1 MLPLNPITVFV
12 PIDCHKKPAIGYAPF
27 QIHPN
32 EDTEHG
38 SHRPFHHN
46 LRYPENT
53 TSAQTIT
60 MYLGS
65 DILYLIYDIYMII
78 YIYDIY
84 IWYIYIWYINIYD
97 IYGIY
102 IYYIWYIFYI
112 YDIYIWYISYIWSIW
127 YIYDIYIY
135 VYDTYD
141 IYMIYVIY
149 IYDICDIYI
158 YDIYI
163 YTFIGVS
170 QYPWKNMVC
179 WNPVGPSSNH
189 CRGREEQLAIDKG
202 SVSLQVIPVVTG
214 LRHSFRIPGVYTLWL
229 CQNSYWKWPSRNSGF
244 THWKWWFSI
253 AM

>member
-53 TSAQTIT
+53 TSAQTIA

-78 YIYDIY
+78 YIYMIYIYIWYIWYIYIIYDIYFIYMIYIYDIYHIYDLYDIY
-84 IWYIYIWYINIYD
+84 IWYIYIYMYMIHMIYM
-97 IYGIY
+97 
-102 IYYIWYIFYI
+102 
-112 YDIYIWYISYIWSIW
+112 
-127 YIYDIYIY
+127 
-135 VYDTYD
+135 

-149 IYDICDIYI
+149 IYMIYVIYI
-158 YDIYI
+158 YMIYI
-163 YTFIGVS
+163 YIYVHWCLSIPLEKHGLLK
-170 QYPWKNMVC
+170 P
-179 WNPVGPSSNH
+179 G
-189 CRGREEQLAIDKG
+189 G
-202 SVSLQVIPVVTG
+202 S
-214 LRHSFRIPGVYTLWL
+214 F
-229 CQNSYWKWPSRNSGF
+229 K
-244 THWKWWFSI
+244 
-253 AM
+253 

>member
-84 IWYIYIWYINIYD
+84 IYIWYIYIWYINIYD
-97 IYGIY
+97 IYGVYIY

-112 YDIYIWYISYIWSIW
+112 YDIYIYMIYIIYMIYMI
-127 YIYDIYIY
+127 YIYMIYIYIY

-141 IYMIYVIY
+141 IYIWYMWYIY

-163 YTFIGVS
+163 YIRS
-170 QYPWKNMVC
+170 
-179 WNPVGPSSNH
+179 
-189 CRGREEQLAIDKG
+189 L
-202 SVSLQVIPVVTG
+202 VSLNTPGKTWSVETRWVLQVTTAGAERSSSPSTKG
-214 LRHSFRIPGVYTLWL
+214 AFHSRSSQW
-229 CQNSYWKWPSRNSGF
+229 
-244 THWKWWFSI
+244 
-253 AM
+253 